1 MTSTGLLILASGFL
15 LMTVASVP
23 EVRRRVR
30 GMFYGWF
37 MAGLGGLIMILG
49 TVPLWSALPVWN
61 PVLRNAFGWSAGQM
75 SWAFSITQV
84 EGGFL
89 GPVEGVLIDKLGS
102 RRMVFIGLT
111 IAGVGFIFFSQIR
124 ELWHLYAAFVLM
136 SMGGSM
142 GGWLPMMTVMN
153 HWFVRHRSVAMSLVL
168 EGFAL
173 GGIVVPPLLA
183 WAIGGADPNISE
195 RFGWRTCALF
205 VGILCIV
212 SAFPVSRLVRNRP
225 EEMGLKPDGD
235 SPVSATASPVNR
247 GVRPLEIEE
256 EGYTWQ
262 EAIRTSTFWL
272 ISFGHAFGT
281 IVWVTIAVHMG
292 LMLDDRG
299 FSLQTISVVV
309 AVYTAVSAI
318 FMPVGGYLGDR
329 FPMKLVAFWFSALQ
343 SLSVVLLLLAHDKG
357 TLFLFAVLWGAGFG
371 GRTPVT
377 TAMRGL
383 YFGRRAFAAIVG
395 ISIVP
400 MNLLLFV
407 APPFAG
413 YMRDATGNYNIS
425 FLIVAAVSMLGSC
438 LFLLLGEPGK
448 LPVRGARSPRAAG

>member
-1 MTSTGLLILASGFL
+1 MTSAGLLILASGFL
-15 LMTVASVP
+15 LMAAASVP
-23 EVRRRVR
+23 EVSRRMR

-37 MAGLGGLIMILG
+37 MAGLGGLIMVVG
-49 TVPLWSALPVWN
+49 TVPLWSALPIWN

-75 SWAFSITQV
+75 SWAFSITQI

-89 GPVEGVLIDKLGS
+89 GPVQGALIDKLGP

-111 IAGVGFIFFSQIR
+111 IAGVGFIVFSQIQ
-124 ELWHLYAAFVLM
+124 ELWQFYAAFVLM

-153 HWFVRHRSVAMSLVL
+153 HWFIRHRGMAMSLVL
-168 EGFAL
+168 EGYAV
-173 GGIVVPPLLA
+173 GGVIAPPLLA

-205 VGILCIV
+205 IGILTMAL
-212 SAFPVSRLVRNRP
+212 AFPLSRLVRDRP
-225 EEMGLKPDGD
+225 EDLGLQPDGD
-235 SPVSATASPVNR
+235 SPVPAAASPADA
-247 GVRPLEIEE
+247 GVTPSETAE

-262 EAIRTSTFWL
+262 EAIRTRTFWL
-272 ISFGHAFGT
+272 LSFGHAFGN
-281 IVWVTIAVHMG
+281 IIWVTISVHLG

-299 FSLQTISVVV
+299 FSLQAISTVV

-318 FMPVGGYLGDR
+318 FFLVGGYLGDR
-329 FPMKLVAFWFSALQ
+329 FPMRLVAFWFSALQ
-343 SLSVVLLLLAHDKG
+343 SLAVVVLVVAHSTEMLL
-357 TLFLFAVLWGAGFG
+357 LFAVLWGVGFG

-400 MNLLLFV
+400 MNILMFI
-407 APPFAG
+407 APPLAG
-413 YMRDATGNYNIS
+413 YVRDATGTYDMS
-425 FLIVAAVSMLGSC
+425 FLVIAAVSFFGTC
-438 LFLLLGEPGK
+438 LFLLLGEPVEA
-448 LPVRGARSPRAAG
+448 PVRAARSPLAAD

>member
-1 MTSTGLLILASGFL
+1 MISTGLLVLASGFL

-23 EVRRRVR
+23 EVRRRMR
-30 GMFYGWF
+30 GMFHGWF
-37 MAGLGGLIMILG
+37 MAGLGGLIMVVG

-89 GPVEGVLIDKLGS
+89 GPVEGALIDKLGS
-102 RRMVFIGLT
+102 RRMVFIGLI
-111 IAGVGFIFFSQIR
+111 IAGFGFIVFSQIR
-124 ELWHLYAAFVLM
+124 ELWHLYVAFVLM

-142 GGWLPMMTVMN
+142 GGWLAMMTVMN
-153 HWFVRHRSVAMSLVL
+153 HWFIRHRGVAMSLVL

-173 GGIVVPPLLA
+173 GGIIVPPLLA

-205 VGILCIV
+205 IGIVTMAL
-212 SAFPVSRLVRNRP
+212 AFPLSQLVRNRP
-225 EEMGLKPDGD
+225 AELGLVPDGD
-235 SPVSATASPVNR
+235 PPVPVATSPTNS
-247 GVRPLEIEE
+247 GVTRPETEE

-262 EAIRTSTFWL
+262 EAIRTTTFWL

-318 FMPVGGYLGDR
+318 FMLVGGYLGDR
-329 FPMKLVAFWFSALQ
+329 FPMRLVAFWFSTLQ
-343 SLSVVLLLLAHDKG
+343 SLAVVILVLAHGKEM
-357 TLFLFAVLWGAGFG
+357 LFLFAVLWGVGFG

-383 YFGRRAFAAIVG
+383 YFGRKAFAAIVG

-400 MNLLLFV
+400 MNILLFI

-413 YMRDATGNYNIS
+413 YMRDATGSYNVP

-438 LFLLLGEPGK
+438 LFLLLRDPDK
-448 LPVRGARSPRAAG
+448 QPARAAGSPLTAD